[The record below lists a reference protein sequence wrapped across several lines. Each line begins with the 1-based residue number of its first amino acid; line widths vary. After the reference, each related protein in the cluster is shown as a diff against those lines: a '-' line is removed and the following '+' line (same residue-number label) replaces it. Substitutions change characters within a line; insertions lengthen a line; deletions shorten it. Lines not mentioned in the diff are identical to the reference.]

1 MSLELRNQS
10 LDSLLHALG
19 DRTPVPGG
27 GAAAGIT
34 ASIGIAA
41 ARMVLAYSVD
51 RPELSE
57 WATEHQATMSTLDQ
71 ARASALSLADQ
82 DAEAF
87 KALSALWSLP
97 KDDPARAPHWNDA
110 VEAAIA
116 APMRT
121 IELAKDILNALLPL
135 PDQTNPML
143 SSDLAV
149 AAILLRAAALAAA
162 WNVRINLPHLESDD
176 QRDKTLQ
183 MLDDALNECHA
194 AAASIEKTIAAASI

>member
-57 WATEHQATMSTLDQ
+57 WATD
-71 ARASALSLADQ
+71 SL
-82 DAEAF
+82 
-87 KALSALWSLP
+87 LYTSPSP
-97 KDDPARAPHWNDA
+97 
-110 VEAAIA
+110 
-116 APMRT
+116 
-121 IELAKDILNALLPL
+121 
-135 PDQTNPML
+135 
-143 SSDLAV
+143 
-149 AAILLRAAALAAA
+149 
-162 WNVRINLPHLESDD
+162 
-176 QRDKTLQ
+176 RD
-183 MLDDALNECHA
+183 
-194 AAASIEKTIAAASI
+194 